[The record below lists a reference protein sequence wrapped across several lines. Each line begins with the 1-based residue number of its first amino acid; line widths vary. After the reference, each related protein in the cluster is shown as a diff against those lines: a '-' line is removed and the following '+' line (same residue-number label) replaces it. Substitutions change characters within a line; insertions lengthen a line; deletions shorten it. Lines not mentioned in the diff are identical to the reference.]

1 MSLEPVESPSDKLS
15 LRSKRQDKYQT
26 AKKSIKFEFQ
36 KGQVDEETGEVQLM
50 EPSVEKIHVAED
62 SYTLDRLEQREVGVF
77 YLCKLCG
84 KFPKVG
90 SVNVECKHFFCQTC
104 IVNFR
109 SKIDTSKCPAVLHN
123 GNLCEEKVGNLHNIS
138 GFVGTFILQS
148 ESHVGIQTLMSFLRL
163 RIWTTMNQAV
173 TREDLMVEDKPNISE
188 WCKKSKVGMCDFLFY
203 ALKKN
208 IHSEAQSLQENI
220 DDCFKAFLHETTAKK
235 STEISPMMA
244 LALKLEVNLSHRQ
257 YIKISS
263 SKLFGKLPGMV
274 RVRKAGDLLDPG
286 NVYYQVLTKHGDVIS
301 EHPAVPGS
309 GLIDIDD
316 SLGMMSFGDLNVN
329 VRGFRAS
336 LTDTVSKVLEES
348 FVDIENELK
357 KNEAAAADND
367 KELKAFFK
375 VAMDGTNAPMRS
387 EKGSTRVSVCNWFRG
402 TVCLVAVQVLYNIIR
417 RRSSGENPN
426 PTVTKLTF
434 HSSCFV
440 GMKIVLLH
448 SPWL

>member
-138 GFVGTFILQS
+138 GFVGDIHS
-148 ESHVGIQTLMSFLRL
+148 SV
-163 RIWTTMNQAV
+163 RISCRNPNCDEFFKV
-173 TREDLMVEDKPNISE
+173 EDLDNHESSCNKRGSYGGRQAKSLSKTTSKVLLNDSKKAIENISE

-208 IHSEAQSLQENI
+208 IHSEAPSLQENI
-220 DDCFKAFLHETTAKK
+220 DDCFKAFLHETNAKK

-263 SKLFGKLPGMV
+263 SKLLGKLPGMV

-348 FVDIENELK
+348 FVDIEHELK

-375 VAMDGTNAPMRS
+375 VALDGTNAPMRS
-387 EKGSTRVSVCNWFRG
+387 EKGSTRVSVCSWLRG

-417 RRSSGENPN
+417 
-426 PTVTKLTF
+426 L
-434 HSSCFV
+434 
-440 GMKIVLLH
+440 I
-448 SPWL
+448 